1 MTGDDATAPRG
12 GPKLS
17 PDKVRHTD
25 FSRTTLGRRGYN
37 TEEVDRFLNRLAEE
51 LAARDAREARLRVEA
66 EKVKNALKD
75 WQSANARG
83 HVPTVAPIR
92 PTAEAV
98 NLLSQA
104 QQQADSYIAQAQEYC
119 RQLIYQARGQADSV
133 LRTAQTHAEAAAA
146 QAAQA
151 LDQQASPEE
160 LEEIEARLSRTRAFL
175 DAIGTVEAQL
185 KTARETL
192 AVEVD
197 RLTTGNGRQELGSM
211 PRYEQAYRID

>member
-1 MTGDDATAPRG
+1 MTGDDDATAPR

-17 PDKVRHTD
+17 PDKVRHAE
-25 FSRTTLGRRGYN
+25 FSRTTIGRRGYN

-66 EKVKNALKD
+66 EKVKGALKD
-75 WQSANARG
+75 WQSANSRG
-83 HVPTVAPIR
+83 VAPQQIAPAR
-92 PTAEAV
+92 PAAEAV

-104 QQQADSYIAQAQEYC
+104 QQQADSYIAQAQDYC

-133 LRTAQTHAEAAAA
+133 LRTAQSHAEAAAQ

-175 DAIGTVEAQL
+175 DAIGAVEAQL

-197 RLTTGNGRQELGSM
+197 RLTGNGRQDQVGG
-211 PRYEQAYRID
+211 RYDGGRLSRW

>member
-1 MTGDDATAPRG
+1 MTGDDDATAPR

-17 PDKVRHTD
+17 PDKVRHAE
-25 FSRTTLGRRGYN
+25 FSRTTIGRRGYN

-66 EKVKNALKD
+66 EKVKGALKD

-83 HVPTVAPIR
+83 HVPTVAPTR

-104 QQQADSYIAQAQEYC
+104 QQQADSYIAQAQDYC

-133 LRTAQTHAEAAAA
+133 LKTAQSHAEAAAA

-197 RLTTGNGRQELGSM
+197 RLTGSGRHEQVSG
-211 PRYEQAYRID
+211 RYDGGRLSRW

>member
-1 MTGDDATAPRG
+1 MTGDDARTPQG
-12 GPKLS
+12 HNLS
-17 PDKVRHTD
+17 PDRVRHTE
-25 FSRTTLGRRGYN
+25 FSRTTIGRRGYH
-37 TEEVDRFLNRLAEE
+37 TEEVDRFLTRLAEE

-66 EKVKNALKD
+66 EKVKGALKD

-104 QQQADSYIAQAQEYC
+104 QQQADSYIAQAQDYC

-133 LRTAQTHAEAAAA
+133 LKTAQSHAEAAAA

-151 LDQQASPEE
+151 FDQASPEE

-175 DAIGTVEAQL
+175 DAIGTVESQL

-197 RLTTGNGRQELGSM
+197 RLTGSGREQVGGRYDGGSL
-211 PRYEQAYRID
+211 RRR